1 MDAMSIRIL
10 IIDDDPLV
18 RAGVQLMLG
27 GSDAIEFVG
36 EGSDGDQAVALVQQ
50 LSPDVAL
57 MDIRMERVDGVTA
70 TKQVL
75 ALPNP
80 PKVVVLTTFD
90 ADDMV
95 MRALRAGAHGFLL
108 KDTPPAQMVDAIQ
121 QVMQGGKALSPTV
134 IEQVIGVAT
143 EVGNDP
149 RRDDARAALAML
161 AKRELDVAKAIAE
174 GLTNQE
180 IARQQFLSLA
190 SVKATVTR
198 IFEKLGFTN
207 RVQVAIL
214 VHDAQLDD

>member
-1 MDAMSIRIL
+1 MAIRVL

-18 RAGVQLMLG
+18 RGGVQLMLG

-50 LSPDVAL
+50 HSPEVVL

-70 TKQVL
+70 TTQVL

-95 MRALRAGAHGFLL
+95 LRALRAGAQGFLL
-108 KDTPPAQMVDAIQ
+108 KDTPPAQMISAIQ
-121 QVMQGGKALSPTV
+121 QVVKGGKALSPSV
-134 IEQVIGVAT
+134 VEQVIGVAT
-143 EVGNDP
+143 EAGTDP
-149 RRDDARAALAML
+149 RRDEARAALATL
-161 AKRELDVAKAIAE
+161 ARRELDVAKAIAD

-180 IARQQFLSLA
+180 IAQQQYLSVA

-198 IFEKLGFTN
+198 IFEKLGLSN
-207 RVQVAIL
+207 RVQVAIK